1 MEQSA
6 RIGSSRRNTSRRDEP
21 RGEILV
27 AWSLE
32 TLIENLYRFARRAAL
47 PKSCQVPVTKKEF
60 CFPEDGIKGIVTPSR
75 LGTRGGRVVTD
86 AGRDAVDAK
95 GRLTSGALAD
105 GEVVWSWR
113 AHAGAKSS
121 RRHAPFE
128 DDGGN
133 QLVHRGA
140 TVLRGRPAIGR
151 PQGWRETRPRLRR
164 LKALTPSARR
174 SVGLACARSWT
185 EREKD
190 ALAQF
195 TAKRRLGSHFWPRA
209 IIVLRMTTSL
219 RMQAISATFGS
230 FPLAISR

>member
-1 MEQSA
+1 MRGLRPADGNHAFSA
-6 RIGSSRRNTSRRDEP
+6 RAPSANCPSCHSVAAGRVLIFGNRLDFFPKSEAYSAPSRAHQRGGSRSSRTSSA
-21 RGEILV
+21 G
-27 AWSLE
+27 
-32 TLIENLYRFARRAAL
+32 
-47 PKSCQVPVTKKEF
+47 C
-60 CFPEDGIKGIVTPSR
+60 DGR
-75 LGTRGGRVVTD
+75 LGAARDSFVRTNGTEADVKACGPGLPTLRSNRVVTS
-86 AGRDAVDAK
+86 RVM
-95 GRLTSGALAD
+95 TGAIKP
-105 GEVVWSWR
+105 G
-113 AHAGAKSS
+113 
-121 RRHAPFE
+121 P
-128 DDGGN
+128 
-133 QLVHRGA
+133 RGA

-209 IIVLRMTTSL
+209 IIVLRMTISL

>member
-1 MEQSA
+1 M
-6 RIGSSRRNTSRRDEP
+6 
-21 RGEILV
+21 
-27 AWSLE
+27 
-32 TLIENLYRFARRAAL
+32 
-47 PKSCQVPVTKKEF
+47 
-60 CFPEDGIKGIVTPSR
+60 
-75 LGTRGGRVVTD
+75 
-86 AGRDAVDAK
+86 
-95 GRLTSGALAD
+95 
-105 GEVVWSWR
+105 
-113 AHAGAKSS
+113 
-121 RRHAPFE
+121 
-128 DDGGN
+128 
-133 QLVHRGA
+133 
-140 TVLRGRPAIGR
+140 IGR

-209 IIVLRMTTSL
+209 IIVLRMTISL